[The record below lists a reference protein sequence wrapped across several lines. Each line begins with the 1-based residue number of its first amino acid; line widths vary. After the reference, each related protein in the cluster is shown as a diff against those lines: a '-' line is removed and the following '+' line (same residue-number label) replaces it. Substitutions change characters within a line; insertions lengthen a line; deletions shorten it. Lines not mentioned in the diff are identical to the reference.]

1 MALQKTTK
9 LKNNFGDDTEI
20 KDAYIKVAEILF
32 SKNKAI
38 GKVHF
43 YKYKKELPIKIDT
56 FVFDSSVSDNSK
68 NAIAQGYD
76 YLKTLPEFADAV
88 DC

>member
-1 MALQKTTK
+1 MALQKTIK
-9 LKNNFGDDTEI
+9 LKNNFGEDTEI
-20 KDAYIKVAEILF
+20 KNAYIKVAEVLF
-32 SKNKAI
+32 SKKKAI

-43 YKYKKELPIKIDT
+43 YKDGTELPISIDT
-56 FVFDSSVSDNSK
+56 FIFDSSVSDNSK
-68 NAIAQGYD
+68 NAIAQGYE

>member
-9 LKNNFGDDTEI
+9 LKNNFGEDTEI
-20 KDAYIKVAEILF
+20 KDAYIKVAEVLF
-32 SKNKAI
+32 TKNKGI
-38 GKVHF
+38 GKLQF
-43 YKYKKELPIKIDT
+43 FKNKEEFPIHIDT
-56 FVFDSSVSDNSK
+56 FVFDSSVSGNSK